1 LSSDLKLLHMNKLFR
16 LLFLFSLFTIPAVY
30 SQQKITVDDFTTKN
44 TFSQKSVSGINWM
57 NDGKFYSTLSD
68 NKIVKYDITTGQPVE
83 TTLDGSTLSTPIEID
98 AYNFSHDEKGI
109 LLQVNRQSIYRR
121 SFIADY
127 YVYDLDGQSL
137 QQLSPNGKQSY
148 AAFSP
153 DGSKVAFVRNNDL
166 FYVSLSD
173 MREVQVTDD
182 GKFNFIINGT
192 TDWVYEEEFSF
203 VVGFEWSPDGKKL
216 AYYRFDESQV
226 REYNLQLWGQWLYPK
241 DYRYKYPKA
250 GENNSTVEIWFY
262 DLASQQKVKADTGAE
277 KDIYI
282 PRIKWTMDPNVLSIR
297 KLNRLQNHML
307 LLHANAITGEAKV
320 VLNEKSE
327 TYFDIEVLDDL
338 TYLSDGKQFIYT
350 SEADGYKHLYLYSI
364 EGTLIRKLTT
374 GKFVVTDFLG
384 VDQKS
389 KTCYYI
395 STEVSP
401 LERHF
406 YSVSVDGKKKTKLSE
421 AGGTHEVNMS
431 SDFQFYI
438 DHHNSAAHP
447 TIVTLYKTRKNTP
460 LKVLE
465 RNERLVTH
473 AREYGLVSKEFFT
486 FRTEYGIMLNGFM
499 LKPANFDPSKEYPV
513 MVFQYSGPGSQEV
526 EKSWGGSHFYFHQL
540 LTQKGYI
547 VAVIDPRGTGGR
559 GEQFKKVTYK
569 QLGKYELEDH
579 LAGAKYLASLDYIDE
594 SRLGIWGWSY
604 GGYMSALA
612 LTKGAGMF
620 KLGIAVSPVTNWRFY
635 DTIYTERYLQTPQL
649 NPDGYDL
656 NSPSTYAARFEGK
669 FLLIHGTGDDNVHF
683 QNSVV
688 LEDALINA
696 GKQFDTFYYPDK
708 HHGIQGAK
716 TRHHLYTMMLNFI
729 QHNL

>member
-1 LSSDLKLLHMNKLFR
+1 MNKLFH
-16 LLFLFSLFTIPAVY
+16 LIFLFSFSTITILY
-30 SQQKITVDDFTTKN
+30 SQKKIAVEDFTTRN
-44 TFSQKSVSGINWM
+44 TFGQKDVTGINWM
-57 NDGKFYSTLSD
+57 KEGRFYSALAD
-68 NKIVKYDITTGQPVE
+68 NKIIKYDLTTGQPVE
-83 TTLDGSTLSTPIEID
+83 TILDGSDLPTSID
-98 AYNFSHDEKGI
+98 IDDYTFSQDEKKI
-109 LLQVNRQSIYRR
+109 LLQSNRQSIYRR
-121 SFIADY
+121 SFTADY
-127 YVYDLDGQSL
+127 YVYDLNTKSL
-137 QQLSPNGKQSY
+137 KQLSQNDKQSY
-148 AAFSP
+148 AIFSP
-153 DGSKVAFVRNNDL
+153 DGSKVAFVRSNNL

-173 MREVQVTDD
+173 MREEQVTDD

-226 REYNLQLWGQWLYPK
+226 KEYNVQLWGQSLYPQ

-250 GENNSTVEIWFY
+250 GETNSTVEIWFY
-262 DLASQQKVKADTGAE
+262 DLASRQKVKADTGDE

-282 PRIKWTMDPNVLSIR
+282 PRIKWTADPNVLSIR
-297 KLNRLQNHML
+297 KLNRLQNNML
-307 LLHANAITGEAKV
+307 LLHTNATTGETTV
-320 VLNEKSE
+320 ILNEKTD

-338 TYLSDGKQFIYT
+338 TYLNNGKQFIYT

-364 EGTLIRKLTT
+364 QGTLIRKLTT
-374 GKFVVTDFLG
+374 GNFEITEFKGFDE
-384 VDQKS
+384 KS

-406 YSVSVDGKKKTKLSE
+406 YSVSFDGKKKIKLSE
-421 AGGTHEVNMS
+421 AEGAHQVNMS
-431 SDFQFYI
+431 RDFQFYI
-438 DHHNSAAHP
+438 DHHSSAAHP
-447 TIVTLYKTRKNTP
+447 TIVTLYKTRKNAS
-460 LKVLE
+460 LMVLE
-465 RNERLVTH
+465 RNDRLVNN
-473 AREYGLVSKEFFT
+473 AGEYGLVSKEFFT
-486 FRTEYGIMLNGFM
+486 FRTEDGIVLNGFM
-499 LKPANFDPSKEYPV
+499 LKPENFDPSKEYPV

-526 EKSWGGSHFYFHQL
+526 ENSWAGSHFYFHQL

-559 GEQFKKVTYK
+559 GEQFKKVTYR

-579 LAGAKYLASLDYIDE
+579 LEGAKYLASLDYVDE

-612 LTKGAGMF
+612 LTKGAGIF

-649 NPDGYDL
+649 NPDGYDK
-656 NSPSTYAARFEGK
+656 NSPSTYASQLKGK

-683 QNSVV
+683 QNSII

-696 GKQFDTFYYPDK
+696 EKQFNSFYYPDK
-708 HHGIQGAK
+708 HHAIQGAK